1 MIMPTKRIIG
11 YMVAVL
17 LSIGTGAPAATVE
30 VTPGVGSRMLL
41 QVWSMRELKVRSV
54 ILQKY
59 DYSCGSAAVATLLTY
74 HYGHPITEEDAFRTM
89 FNNGN
94 QQKIRQEGFSFL
106 DMKRFLEAQGYPADG
121 FEVSLDELS
130 DAGIP
135 AIVLMVDN
143 GYHHFVVVKG
153 MRGGKVLI
161 GDPAVG
167 LRVVPRE
174 QFEASWPSRVVFVIH
189 DLPTRGEFNTARDW
203 SVRPTSPLGRPLNP
217 DTLNNI
223 VLFRPGG
230 RDF

>member
-1 MIMPTKRIIG
+1 MSKKQIIG
-11 YMVAVL
+11 CMMAVF
-17 LSIGTGAPAATVE
+17 LSIGTGAMAATIE

-54 ILQKY
+54 VLQKY

-74 HYGHPITEEDAFRTM
+74 PYGRPLTEETAVRMM
-89 FNNGN
+89 FDNGN
-94 QQKIRQEGFSFL
+94 QEKIQKEGCSFL
-106 DMKRFLEAQGYPADG
+106 DMKRFLEANDYPADG
-121 FEVSLDELS
+121 FRVSLDDLTK
-130 DAGIP
+130 AGIP
-135 AIVLMVDN
+135 AIVLMVDK

-153 MRGGKVLI
+153 MRGDKVLL

-189 DLPTRGEFNTARDW
+189 DSQERGEFNTARDW
-203 SVRPTSPLGRPLNP
+203 SVRPMSPFGRPLSP
-217 DTLNNI
+217 DTLNNT

>member
-1 MIMPTKRIIG
+1 
-11 YMVAVL
+11 MVAVM
-17 LSIGTGAPAATVE
+17 LSIVPGAMAATIE

-74 HYGHPITEEDAFRTM
+74 HYDRPLTEETAFRMM
-89 FNNGN
+89 FDHGN
-94 QQKIRQEGFSFL
+94 QDKIQKEGFSFL
-106 DMKRFLEAQGYPADG
+106 DMKRFLEAHGYPADG
-121 FEVSLDELS
+121 FQVSLDDFS
-130 DAGIP
+130 KAGIP
-135 AIVLMVDN
+135 AIVLMVDK

-153 MRGGKVLI
+153 MRGDKVLL

-189 DLPTRGEFNTARDW
+189 DFPARGEFNTARDW
-203 SVRPTSPLGRPLNP
+203 SVRPMSPLGRPLSP

>member
-1 MIMPTKRIIG
+1 MPTKQIIG
-11 YMVAVL
+11 CMVAAL
-17 LSIGTGAPAATVE
+17 LSIGTGAMAATVE

-41 QVWSMRELKVRSV
+41 QIWSMRELKVRSV

-74 HYGHPITEEDAFRTM
+74 HYDHPLTEETAFRTM
-89 FNNGN
+89 FDHGN
-94 QQKIRQEGFSFL
+94 QDKIQKEGFSFL
-106 DMKRFLEAQGYPADG
+106 DMKRFLEARGYPADG
-121 FEVSLDELS
+121 FQVSLDDLS
-130 DAGIP
+130 KAGIP

-153 MRGGKVLI
+153 MRGNTVLI

-189 DLPTRGEFNTARDW
+189 DFPTRGEFNTARDW
-203 SVRPTSPLGRPLNP
+203 SVRPTSPLGRPLSP
-217 DTLNNI
+217 DTLNNA

>member
-1 MIMPTKRIIG
+1 MTE
-11 YMVAVL
+11 
-17 LSIGTGAPAATVE
+17 E
-30 VTPGVGSRMLL
+30 VT
-41 QVWSMRELKVRSV
+41 
-54 ILQKY
+54 
-59 DYSCGSAAVATLLTY
+59 
-74 HYGHPITEEDAFRTM
+74 FRTM
-89 FNNGN
+89 FDHGD
-94 QQKIRQEGFSFL
+94 QEKIQKEGFSLL

-130 DAGIP
+130 KAGIP
-135 AIVLMVDN
+135 AIVLMVDK

-153 MRGGKVLI
+153 MRGEKVLL

-189 DLPTRGEFNTARDW
+189 DSPTRGEFNTARDW
-203 SVRPTSPLGRPLNP
+203 SVRPTSPLGRPLSP

>member
-1 MIMPTKRIIG
+1 MSTKQIIG
-11 YMVAVL
+11 CMVAAL
-17 LSIGTGAPAATVE
+17 LSIGTGAMAATVE

-41 QVWSMRELKVRSV
+41 QIWSMRELKVRSV

-74 HYGHPITEEDAFRTM
+74 HYDHPLTEETAFRTM
-89 FNNGN
+89 FNHGN
-94 QQKIRQEGFSFL
+94 QDKIQKEGFSFL
-106 DMKRFLEAQGYPADG
+106 DMKRFLDAHGYPADG
-121 FEVSLDELS
+121 FQVSLDDLS
-130 DAGIP
+130 KAGIP

-153 MRGGKVLI
+153 MRGNTVLI

-189 DLPTRGEFNTARDW
+189 DFPTRGEFNTARDW
-203 SVRPTSPLGRPLNP
+203 SVRPTSPLGRPLSP
-217 DTLNNI
+217 DTLNNA

>member
-1 MIMPTKRIIG
+1 MSMKLAIWCVII
-11 YMVAVL
+11 L
-17 LSIGTGAPAATVE
+17 LSTVGGATAATVE
-30 VTPGVGSRMLL
+30 VSPGVGGRMLL

-54 ILQKY
+54 VLQKY
-59 DYSCGSAAVATLLTY
+59 DYSCGSAAIATLLTY
-74 HYGHPITEEDAFRTM
+74 HYDTPTTEEVAFQTM
-89 FNNGN
+89 FDHGN
-94 QQKIRQEGFSFL
+94 QGKIQKEGFSFL

-121 FEVSLDELS
+121 FEVSLDDLS
-130 DAGIP
+130 KAGIP

-153 MRGGKVLI
+153 LRGNKVLL

-189 DLPTRGEFNTARDW
+189 DSPARGEFNTARDW
-203 SVRPTSPLGRPLNP
+203 SVRPTSPLGRPLSA

-230 RDF
+230 GDF

>member
-1 MIMPTKRIIG
+1 MSTKQIIG
-11 YMVAVL
+11 CMVAAL
-17 LSIGTGAPAATVE
+17 LSIGTGAMAATVE

-41 QVWSMRELKVRSV
+41 QIWSMRELKVRSV

-74 HYGHPITEEDAFRTM
+74 HYDDPLTEETAFRTM
-89 FNNGN
+89 FDHGN
-94 QQKIRQEGFSFL
+94 QDKIQKEGFSFL
-106 DMKRFLEAQGYPADG
+106 DMKRLLEAHGYPADG
-121 FEVSLDELS
+121 FQVSLDDLS
-130 DAGIP
+130 KAGIP

-153 MRGGKVLI
+153 MRGNTVLI

-167 LRVVPRE
+167 LRVVPQE

-189 DLPTRGEFNTARDW
+189 DFPTRGEFNTARDW
-203 SVRPTSPLGRPLNP
+203 SVRPTSPLGRPLSP
-217 DTLNNI
+217 DTLNNA

>member
-1 MIMPTKRIIG
+1 MAMKQVIG
-11 YMVAVL
+11 CLVAVV
-17 LSIGTGAPAATVE
+17 LSIVALGAMAATIE

-74 HYGHPITEEDAFRTM
+74 HYEHPLTEETTFRMM
-89 FNNGN
+89 FDHGN
-94 QQKIRQEGFSFL
+94 QEKIRQEGFSFL
-106 DMKRFLEAQGYPADG
+106 DMKRFLEAHGYPADG
-121 FEVSLDELS
+121 FQVSLDDLS
-130 DAGIP
+130 KAGIP
-135 AIVLMVDN
+135 AIVLMVDK

-153 MRGGKVLI
+153 MRGDKVLL

-189 DLPTRGEFNTARDW
+189 DSPTRGEFNTARDW
-203 SVRPTSPLGRPLNP
+203 SVRPMSPLGRPLSP

>member
-1 MIMPTKRIIG
+1 MSTKQIIG
-11 YMVAVL
+11 CMVAAL
-17 LSIGTGAPAATVE
+17 LSIGTGAMAATVE

-41 QVWSMRELKVRSV
+41 QIWSMRELKVRSV

-74 HYGHPITEEDAFRTM
+74 HYDHPLTEETAFRTM
-89 FNNGN
+89 FNHGN
-94 QQKIRQEGFSFL
+94 QDKIQKEGFSFL
-106 DMKRFLEAQGYPADG
+106 DMKRFLDAHGYPADG
-121 FEVSLDELS
+121 FQVSLDDLS
-130 DAGIP
+130 KAGIP

-153 MRGGKVLI
+153 MRGNTVLI

-167 LRVVPRE
+167 LRVVPRG

-189 DLPTRGEFNTARDW
+189 DFPTRGEFNTARDW
-203 SVRPTSPLGRPLNP
+203 SVRPTSPLGRPLSP
-217 DTLNNI
+217 DTLNNA